1 MSGRVDWLTSKR
13 VICSVGK
20 VVLSTPLS
28 IRRGVGG
35 EAPLNTEYTDG
46 TKPQGDTEF
55 LTEHGIPQ
63 KLTPT
68 CNAKCKMHNS
78 KL

>member
-46 TKPQGDTEF
+46 TKPEGDTEF
-55 LTEHGIPQ
+55 LKEHGNPQ
-63 KLTPT
+63 KRTPLS
-68 CNAKCKMHNS
+68 NS
-78 KL
+78 KFKVQNLKL

>member
-1 MSGRVDWLTSKR
+1 MHNEQELWGH
-13 VICSVGK
+13 IF
-20 VVLSTPLS
+20 
-28 IRRGVGG
+28 
-35 EAPLNTEYTDG
+35 NTEYTDD

-55 LTEHGIPQ
+55 LKEHGNPQ

-68 CNAKCKMHNS
+68 YKSKFKDQNS